1 MASTHSNI
9 DPAQADLKALKGVIP
24 LIGLT
29 GGIGSGKTAVSDLL
43 GALGAGIIDTDLIS
57 HQITAPGGKAI
68 PLITRAFGVEFI
80 DPQGALNRPKMRTLV
95 FEDPKARQILEQI
108 THPLIQQET
117 AKQASEL
124 AKSGVP
130 YLVFVVPLLIESGS
144 WIKFI
149 DYLVVVDCPKET
161 QIQRVMH
168 RNNMTRSEVEN
179 ILKVQANRSAR
190 LAEAN
195 AVIENQGNLNDLKP
209 AVLNLHQQILKIQEG
224 PLSSS

>member
-1 MASTHSNI
+1 MASTHSNF
-9 DPAQADLKALKGVIP
+9 DSAQADLKALKGEIP

-43 GALGAGIIDTDLIS
+43 GKLGAGVIDTDLIS

-68 PLITRAFGVEFI
+68 PLITKEFGADFI
-80 DPQGALNRPKMRTLV
+80 DPQGALDRPKMRALV
-95 FEDPKARQILEQI
+95 FADSNARQALEKI

-117 AKQASEL
+117 AKQAFEL

-144 WIKFI
+144 WVNLI
-149 DYLVVVDCPKET
+149 DYLIVVDCPEET

-168 RNNMTRSEVEN
+168 RSNMTRLDVEN
-179 ILKVQANRSAR
+179 ILKAQTSRKVR
-190 LAEAN
+190 LAAAN
-195 AVIENQGNLNDLKP
+195 AVIENQGSLDELKSE
-209 AVLNLHQQILKIQEG
+209 VLRLHQELLKI
-224 PLSSS
+224 

>member
-1 MASTHSNI
+1 MASNHSNF
-9 DPAQADLKALKGVIP
+9 DPAQADLRALKGVMP

-68 PLITRAFGVEFI
+68 PLITKAFGAEFI
-80 DPQGALNRPKMRTLV
+80 EPQGALNRPKMRALV
-95 FEDPKARQILEQI
+95 FENPNARQILEQI

-117 AKQASEL
+117 AKQALEL
-124 AKSGVP
+124 VKSGVP

-144 WIKFI
+144 WTKLI
-149 DYLVVVDCPKET
+149 DYLVVVDCPEET

-168 RNNMTRSEVEN
+168 RNNMTRLEVEN
-179 ILKVQANRSAR
+179 ILKAQTNRSAR

-195 AVIENQGNLNDLKP
+195 AVIQNQGSLDKLKLE
-209 AVLNLHQQILKIQEG
+209 VLNLHQQILRIQEE

>member
-1 MASTHSNI
+1 MASTHSNL
-9 DPAQADLKALKGVIP
+9 DPARADLKALKGVIP
-24 LIGLT
+24 LVGLT

-68 PLITRAFGVEFI
+68 PLITKTFGAEFI

-95 FEDPKARQILEQI
+95 FSDPKARQSLEQI

-124 AKSGVP
+124 ANSGVP

-144 WIKFI
+144 WVNLI
-149 DYLVVVDCPKET
+149 DYLVVVDCPEET

-168 RNNMTRSEVEN
+168 RNNMTRPEVEN

-195 AVIENQGNLNDLKP
+195 AVIENQGDLDDLKP
-209 AVLNLHQQILKIQEG
+209 AVLNLHQQILRIQEE